1 MGDIE
6 NEGVTAKE
14 LFEGNVQLYKG
25 VIKNL
30 SSMSL
35 KCAVELG
42 IADAIHSH
50 GRPITLSELA
60 SALDIQPTKTRSLFH
75 FMRLLVHKGLF
86 SKTKVDNHNE
96 QEEAYGLTPAS
107 TLLIKDKSY
116 CFAPFVIASLD
127 QDYIS
132 AFQCM
137 SRWFKGNDLTLW
149 ETFRGSKFWDYLNQN
164 TGLTQLFNQAMA
176 SDSNMATLII
186 KDCKP
191 IFQGLRSLVDVG
203 GGTGAFARVISE
215 AFPGIKCTVL
225 DLPHAVANMPQTD
238 NLKYVEGDMFQF
250 IPPADAFFFK
260 TVFHL
265 FDDEDCLKLLKRCR
279 EAIASNGGRGKVII
293 VDIVINEKEDDR
305 ELTEAKLL
313 FDTLMNLNVG
323 GRERTEKEWESLFV
337 NAGFTHYK
345 VAHIFGIKS
354 LIEIYP

>member
-6 NEGVTAKE
+6 NDGVTVRE
-14 LFEGNVQLYKG
+14 LFEGQAHLYKG
-25 VIKNL
+25 IVKNL

-60 SALDIQPTKTRSLFH
+60 SALNIQPTKTRSLFH
-75 FMRLLVHKGLF
+75 FMSLLVHMGMF
-86 SKTKVDNHNE
+86 SKTEVDNHNE
-96 QEEAYGLTPAS
+96 QEEAYGLTPTS
-107 TLLIKDKSY
+107 TLPSK
-116 CFAPFVIASLD
+116 
-127 QDYIS
+127 IS
-132 AFQCM
+132 PTHL
-137 SRWFKGNDLTLW
+137 SRWFKGNDITLW
-149 ETFRGSKFWDYLNQN
+149 ETFRGLKFWDYLNQN
-164 TGLTQLFNQAMA
+164 TALTKRFNQAMA
-176 SDSNMATLII
+176 SDSKMATLIV

-203 GGTGAFARVISE
+203 GGTGAFARIISE

-225 DLPHAVANMPQTD
+225 ELPHAVTDMPQTE

-265 FDDEDCLKLLKRCR
+265 FDDEDCLKLLKECR
-279 EAIASNGGRGKVII
+279 EAIASNGERGKVLI

-313 FDTLMNLNVG
+313 FDTLMNFNVG
-323 GRERTEKEWESLFV
+323 GRERTEQEWESLFV

-345 VAHIFGIKS
+345 VAPIFGIKS
-354 LIEIYP
+354 LIEVYP